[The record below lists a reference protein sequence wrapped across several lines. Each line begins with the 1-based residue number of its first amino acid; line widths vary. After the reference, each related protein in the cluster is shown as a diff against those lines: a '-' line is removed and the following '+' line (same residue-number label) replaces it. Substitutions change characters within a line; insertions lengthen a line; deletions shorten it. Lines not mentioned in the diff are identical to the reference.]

1 MMRLSFLSTTA
12 ALFIGSAA
20 WAADFAIPVD
30 GDFWVDD
37 ITWPTQ
43 GKGYEFR
50 WLVIEHDG
58 QLAVC
63 GAGKYV
69 NVSNKT
75 QTRDLM
81 RKAKVTLDGKPIL
94 KDLTFFTQLKSNA
107 DLATAKATCRDTGAK
122 AGKNSKVGLDI
133 SGRARF

>member
-1 MMRLSFLSTTA
+1 MRLLFLGTALAMAFASTA
-12 ALFIGSAA
+12 A
-20 WAADFAIPVD
+20 AADFAIPVD
-30 GDFWVDD
+30 GDFWVDEVG
-37 ITWPTQ
+37 WQTQ

-107 DLATAKATCRDTGAK
+107 DLSAAKATCRDTGAK

>member
-1 MMRLSFLSTTA
+1 MMRLSFLGAVA
-12 ALFIGSAA
+12 ALAFASTASAS
-20 WAADFAIPVD
+20 DFAIPVD

-37 ITWPTQ
+37 VTWPSQ

-50 WLVIEHDG
+50 WLVILHDG

-69 NVSNKT
+69 NVSNKS

-81 RKAKVTLDGKPIL
+81 RKATVSLDGKPIL

-107 DLATAKATCRDTGAK
+107 DLASAKATCRDTGAK
-122 AGKNSKVGLDI
+122 AGKNSKVGLNI